1 MSQPPFDQM
10 TRAELI
16 AHLHSMETRLRDD
29 AERRSLVLDLQ
40 VHQEELEAQQRQLV
54 EAQQAL
60 ETARDLY
67 ADLFERAP
75 VGYVVLDGAGIITEI
90 NVAALRLLGAE
101 ERLRVARS
109 PFAIFVIQEHR
120 QTFRSHLRVLRN
132 GAERAETEVQLVARR
147 GQGGSIVQ
155 VYTRVLADQAT
166 GDTRYLAAL
175 LDVTE
180 RLRAQEERRAAEVER
195 RTLAEEERAMRATN
209 EAKDRFLAALSHE
222 LRTPLTPVLLALDAI
237 AARRDIP
244 RPIEPTLRMVRR
256 NVEQE
261 ARLIDDLLDVTR
273 IAHDKLRCEH
283 EVVEL
288 HTLLRDLYVAYAQE
302 AEGSGVT
309 ITLDLT
315 ATEPYVLGDA
325 VRLKQIVSNLLRN
338 AIRHTPAGGTI
349 VLRSET
355 PAPGRIRVSVRDTGS
370 GISPAVLKRIFLPFE
385 QEDRTHEVG
394 LGLGLAIARGLV
406 EQQGG
411 TIDARSE
418 GPGTGATF
426 TVELP
431 TIEAPTPLRDEKKI
445 PVDHIGRGRTVLL
458 VEDHADSAEALA
470 LGLSSAGYRVIVAT
484 SVQSALSHGDEAF
497 DVVVSD
503 LGLPDGSGLEVMR
516 GLQARRPVPGIALSG
531 FGAASDVQSS
541 RDAGF
546 QRHLVKPVDLSQL
559 MESIEMLVSRPPAS
573 QDG

>member
-1 MSQPPFDQM
+1 M

-29 AERRSLVLDLQ
+29 AERRSLMHDLQ

-54 EAQQAL
+54 ETQQAL

-67 ADLFERAP
+67 ADLFQRAP
-75 VGYVVLDGAGIITEI
+75 VGYVVLDAAGIITEI
-90 NVAALRLLGAE
+90 NTAALSLLGAQD
-101 ERLRVARS
+101 RFRVARA
-109 PFAIFVIQEHR
+109 PFSVFVIQEHR
-120 QTFRSHLRVLRN
+120 QTFRSHLRVLRS
-132 GAERAETEVQLVARR
+132 GAERAETEVRLATSS
-147 GQGGSIVQ
+147 GQGGAIVQ
-155 VYTRVLADQAT
+155 IYSRALRDHAT
-166 GDTRYLAAL
+166 GDTRYLTAL

-180 RLRAQEERRAAEVER
+180 RLRAQEERRAAEVAR
-195 RTLAEEERAMRATN
+195 RTMAEEERAMRATN

-222 LRTPLTPVLLALDAI
+222 LRTPLTPVLLA
-237 AARRDIP
+237 

-288 HTLLRDLYVAYAQE
+288 HTLLSDLHAGYAPE
-302 AEGSGVT
+302 TERAGVT
-309 ITLDLT
+309 ITLELA

-338 AIRHTPAGGTI
+338 AIRHTPQGGTI
-349 VLRSET
+349 ALRSET

-394 LGLGLAIARGLV
+394 LGLGLAIAKGLV

-411 TIDARSE
+411 TIEVRSE

-431 TIEAPTPLRDEKKI
+431 TIVAPTELPDAKKAPL
-445 PVDHIGRGRTVLL
+445 DHFGGGRTVLL

-470 LGLSSAGYRVIVAT
+470 LGLSSVGYRVIVAT
-484 SVQSALSHGDEAF
+484 SVQSALAHGDEEF

-516 GLQARRPVPGIALSG
+516 GLQARRPVPGIVLSG
-531 FGAASDVQSS
+531 FGAASDVQAS

-559 MESIEMLVSRPPAS
+559 MESIEMLVTPGVSRDA
-573 QDG
+573 

>member
-1 MSQPPFDQM
+1 MNARRFDEM

-29 AERRSLVLDLQ
+29 AERRSLVHDLQ
-40 VHQEELEAQQRQLV
+40 VHQEELEAQQRQLI

-67 ADLFERAP
+67 AELFELAP
-75 VGYVVLDGAGIITEI
+75 VGYVVLDGEGAIKEV
-90 NVAALRLLGAE
+90 NDAALRLLAVDD
-101 ERLRVARS
+101 RLWVARS
-109 PFAIFVIQEHR
+109 PFSALVIDEHR
-120 QTFRSHLRVLRN
+120 RTFRSHLRVLRS
-132 GAERAETEVQLVARR
+132 GAERAETEVRLAPRNGR
-147 GQGGSIVQ
+147 GGAIVQ
-155 VYTRVLADQAT
+155 MFSRVLTNRDT
-166 GDTRYLAAL
+166 GETRYLTAL
-175 LDVTE
+175 LDITE
-180 RLRAQEERRAAEVER
+180 RWRAQEERRAAEMER

-222 LRTPLTPVLLALDAI
+222 LRTPLTPVLLALDAL
-237 AARRDIP
+237 AERRDIP
-244 RPIEPTLRMVRR
+244 GPIEPTLRMVRR

-288 HTLLRDLYVAYAQE
+288 HTLLRDLHASCAPE
-302 AEGSGVT
+302 AEGAGVT
-309 ITLDLT
+309 STLELQ
-315 ATEPYVLGDA
+315 ATEAYVLGDP

-349 VLRSET
+349 VVRSET
-355 PAPGRIRVSVRDTGS
+355 PTAGRIRVSVRDTGS
-370 GISPAVLKRIFLPFE
+370 GISLAVLKRIFIPFE
-385 QEDRTHEVG
+385 QVDRTHEVG
-394 LGLGLAIARGLV
+394 LGLGLAIAQGLV
-406 EQQGG
+406 EQHGG
-411 TIDARSE
+411 TIQARSD

-431 TIEAPTPLRDEKKI
+431 TIDAPAAPPEERKV
-445 PVDHIGRGRTVLL
+445 PRAHVGSGRTVLL

-470 LGLSSAGYRVIVAT
+470 LGLSSAGYQVIVAT
-484 SVQSALSHGDEAF
+484 SVQSALSHGDQEF
-497 DVVVSD
+497 DVLVSD

-516 GLQARRPVPGIALSG
+516 GFRARRPVPGIALSG

-541 RDAGF
+541 RSAGF

-559 MESIEMLVSRPPAS
+559 IESIETVIAPGASR
-573 QDG
+573 DG

>member
-1 MSQPPFDQM
+1 M

-16 AHLHSMETRLRDD
+16 AHLHSMEMRLRDD
-29 AERRSLVLDLQ
+29 AERRSLVHDLQ
-40 VHQEELEAQQRQLV
+40 VHQEELEVQQRQLV
-54 EAQQAL
+54 ETQEAL

-67 ADLFERAP
+67 ADLFELAP
-75 VGYVVLDGAGIITEI
+75 VGYVVLDANGVINEI
-90 NVAALRLLGAE
+90 NAAALRLLGAQD
-101 ERLRVARS
+101 RLRVARS
-109 PFAIFVIQEHR
+109 PFSIFIVQEHR
-120 QTFRSHLRVLRN
+120 QTFRSHLRVLRS
-132 GAERAETEVQLVARR
+132 GAERAETEVQFVSRQ

-155 VYTRVLADQAT
+155 IYSRVMTDHAT
-166 GDTRYLAAL
+166 GATRYFTAL

-180 RLRAQEERRAAEVER
+180 RMRAQEERRAAEVAR

-237 AARRDIP
+237 AARSDIP

-283 EVVEL
+283 EVVEV
-288 HTLLRDLYVAYAQE
+288 HTLLRELHVGYAQE
-302 AEGSGVT
+302 AETTGIT

-315 ATEPYVLGDA
+315 ATEPYILGDA

-338 AIRHTPAGGTI
+338 AIRHTPEGGTI
-349 VLRSET
+349 ALRSET
-355 PAPGRIRVSVRDTGS
+355 PAAGRIRVSVRDTGS

-394 LGLGLAIARGLV
+394 LGLGLAIAKGLV
-406 EQQGG
+406 EQQRG
-411 TIDARSE
+411 TIEARSD

-431 TIEAPTPLRDEKKI
+431 TIDAPSVLPDEKRA
-445 PVDHIGRGRTVLL
+445 PLDHIGRGRTVLL

-470 LGLSSAGYRVIVAT
+470 LGLSSVGYRVIVAT
-484 SVQSALSHGDEAF
+484 SVQSALSHGDEEF

-516 GLQARRPVPGIALSG
+516 GLQARRAVPGIALSG
-531 FGAASDVQSS
+531 FGAASDVQAS

-546 QRHLVKPVDLSQL
+546 QRHLVKPVDLSRL
-559 MESIEMLVSRPPAS
+559 MESIEMLVRPDTRGA
-573 QDG
+573 

>member
-16 AHLHSMETRLRDD
+16 AHLHTMETRLRND
-29 AERRSLVLDLQ
+29 AERRSLLHDLQ

-75 VGYVVLDGAGIITEI
+75 LGYVVLDATGIITEI
-90 NVAALRLLGAE
+90 NAAALRLLDAQD
-101 ERLRVARS
+101 RLRVARA
-109 PFAIFVIQEHR
+109 PFSIFVIQQHR

-132 GAERAETEVQLVARR
+132 GAERAEPEGQLGGRR

-155 VYTRVLADQAT
+155 IYTRALADQAT

-180 RLRAQEERRAAEVER
+180 RLRAQEERRAAEVAR

-237 AARRDIP
+237 AGRPAPP
-244 RPIEPTLRMVRR
+244 RSSEPPLRMVRR

-288 HTLLRDLYVAYAQE
+288 HTLLRDLHAGYAPE
-302 AEGSGVT
+302 AERAGAT
-309 ITLDLT
+309 ITLELT
-315 ATEPYVLGDA
+315 A
-325 VRLKQIVSNLLRN
+325 
-338 AIRHTPAGGTI
+338 
-349 VLRSET
+349 
-355 PAPGRIRVSVRDTGS
+355 
-370 GISPAVLKRIFLPFE
+370 
-385 QEDRTHEVG
+385 
-394 LGLGLAIARGLV
+394 
-406 EQQGG
+406 
-411 TIDARSE
+411 
-418 GPGTGATF
+418 
-426 TVELP
+426 
-431 TIEAPTPLRDEKKI
+431 
-445 PVDHIGRGRTVLL
+445 
-458 VEDHADSAEALA
+458 AE
-470 LGLSSAGYRVIVAT
+470 
-484 SVQSALSHGDEAF
+484 
-497 DVVVSD
+497 
-503 LGLPDGSGLEVMR
+503 
-516 GLQARRPVPGIALSG
+516 
-531 FGAASDVQSS
+531 
-541 RDAGF
+541 
-546 QRHLVKPVDLSQL
+546 
-559 MESIEMLVSRPPAS
+559 
-573 QDG
+573 

>member
-1 MSQPPFDQM
+1 MSPLAFDQM

-16 AHLHSMETRLRDD
+16 AHLHDMEMRLRDD
-29 AERRSLVLDLQ
+29 AERRSLLHDLE
-40 VHQEELEAQQRQLV
+40 VHQEELEAQQRQLI

-60 ETARDLY
+60 EAARDLY
-67 ADLFERAP
+67 ADLFELAP
-75 VGYVVLDGAGIITEI
+75 VGYVVLDAAGIINEI
-90 NVAALRLLGAE
+90 NAAALRLLGAQD
-101 ERLRVARS
+101 RLRVARS
-109 PFAIFVIQEHR
+109 PFSVFVIEEHR
-120 QTFRSHLRVLRN
+120 QTFRSHLRVLRS
-132 GAERAETEVQLVARR
+132 GAERAETEVQLALRR
-147 GQGGSIVQ
+147 GRDGSIVQ
-155 VYTRVLADQAT
+155 IYSRVLTNRDT
-166 GDTRYLAAL
+166 GETRYLTAL

-180 RLRAQEERRAAEVER
+180 RLRAQEERRAAEAAR

-222 LRTPLTPVLLALDAI
+222 LRTPLTPVLLALDAL
-237 AARRDIP
+237 AARHDIP
-244 RPIEPTLRMVRR
+244 QAIEPTLRMVRR

-288 HTLLRDLYVAYAQE
+288 HTLLRDLYAGYAQE
-302 AEGSGVT
+302 AEQAGIT
-309 ITLDLT
+309 ITLELE
-315 ATEPYVLGDA
+315 ATESYILGDA

-338 AIRHTPAGGTI
+338 AIRHTPARGTI

-355 PAPGRIRVSVRDTGS
+355 PAAGRIRVTVRDTGS
-370 GISPAVLKRIFLPFE
+370 GISPAVLKRIFIPFE
-385 QEDRTHEVG
+385 QADRTHEVG
-394 LGLGLAIARGLV
+394 LGLGLAIAQGLV

-411 TIDARSE
+411 TIEARSE
-418 GPGTGATF
+418 GSGTGATF

-431 TIEAPTPLRDEKKI
+431 TIDAPVASPDERKG
-445 PVDHIGRGRTVLL
+445 PSAHIGHGRTVLL
-458 VEDHADSAEALA
+458 VEDHADSAEALE

-484 SVQSALSHGDEAF
+484 SVRSALSHRDEQF

-516 GLQARRPVPGIALSG
+516 GLRARWAVPGIALSG

-559 MESIEMLVSRPPAS
+559 IESIELLVKPEEARSR
-573 QDG
+573 